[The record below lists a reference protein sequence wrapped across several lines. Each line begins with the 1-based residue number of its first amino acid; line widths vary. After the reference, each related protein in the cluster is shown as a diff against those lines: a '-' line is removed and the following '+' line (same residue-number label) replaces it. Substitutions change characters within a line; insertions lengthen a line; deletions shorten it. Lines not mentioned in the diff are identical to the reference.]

1 MMPSAGQPTIS
12 VVVVSR
18 RRPEAL
24 KRALVGISQLRYP
37 AFEVVVVADAAGLA
51 AAKDLPFGD
60 QLKTVEYETP
70 NISAARNRGIAH
82 AAGEVVAF
90 IDDDAVPE
98 TGWLHHLAAPFAK
111 PEVAAAGGFVR
122 GRNGISFQWQ
132 AQSVDGTGAGLPL
145 EVTGDDPVVLTPNA
159 ERAIKTEGTNMAFR
173 REVLAELG
181 GFDPAF
187 HYYLDETDLNLRLA
201 AAGYK
206 TAIVPRAEVH
216 HGFAENRQR
225 TAARVPRDLSEIGA
239 SKAMFLRKHCPEGQR
254 DTVWTSFCQGQR
266 RRLLRHMVAGHIMP
280 GDVRRLMRGLHQG
293 YADGQTRAL
302 GQTPELTRAA
312 DGFAPLEIKT
322 GTQVVIFGRYWRRKA
337 ILREAKQ
344 AAQDGKSPS
353 VFIFSRT
360 GVFHSVRFDPAGF
373 WLQRGGLFGRSER
386 RQSLFRIGGYGARL
400 RQEFQRV
407 AAQRLL
413 SETLLPKRLQSK
425 QQAQKRSRS

>member
-1 MMPSAGQPTIS
+1 MSQSAGQPAIS

-90 IDDDAVPE
+90 VDDDAVPE

-111 PEVAAAGGFVR
+111 PEVAAAGGYVR

-132 AQSVDGTGAGLPL
+132 AHSVDGTGESLPL
-145 EVTGDDPVVLTPNA
+145 LLGSEEPVVLTPSDG
-159 ERAIKTEGTNMAFR
+159 RAIKTEGTNMAFR
-173 REVLAELG
+173 REVLAEMG

-187 HYYLDETDLNLRLA
+187 QYYLDETDLNVRLA

-206 TAIVPRAEVH
+206 TAIVPQAEVH
-216 HGFAENRQR
+216 HGYAENRQR
-225 TAARVPRDLSEIGA
+225 TAARVPRDLSQIGA
-239 SKAMFLRKHCPEGQR
+239 SKAVFLRKHCPEEQR
-254 DTVWTSFCQGQR
+254 ATVWKAFCQEQR
-266 RRLLRHMVAGHIMP
+266 RRLVHHMVAGNIMP
-280 GDVRRLMRGLHQG
+280 GDVRRLMRGLQQG
-293 YADGQTRAL
+293 YAEGLTRSFGQL
-302 GQTPELTRAA
+302 PELTRAS
-312 DGFAPLEIKT
+312 DGFAPLDVPK
-322 GTQVVIFGRYWRRKA
+322 GPQVIIYGRYWRRKA
-337 ILREAKQ
+337 ILSEAQK
-344 AAQDGKSPS
+344 AAKEGKLPS
-353 VFIFSRT
+353 VFLFSRT
-360 GVFHSVRFDPAGF
+360 GLFHSVRFDPTGF
-373 WLQRGGLFGRSER
+373 WLQRGGLFGRSDR
-386 RQSLFRIGGYGARL
+386 RQSLFRVRGFGARL

-413 SETLLPKRLQSK
+413 SETLLPKRLRAK
-425 QQAQKRSRS
+425 

>member
-1 MMPSAGQPTIS
+1 MMPPAGQPTIS

-51 AAKDLPFGD
+51 AAKSLPFGD

-82 AAGEVVAF
+82 AAGEIVAF
-90 IDDDAVPE
+90 VDDDAVPE

-111 PEVAAAGGFVR
+111 PDVAAAGGYVR

-145 EVTGDDPVVLTPNA
+145 EIDGDDPVVLTPDGQ
-159 ERAIKTEGTNMAFR
+159 RAIKTEGTNMAFR

-216 HGFAENRQR
+216 HGYAENQQR

-239 SKAMFLRKHCPEGQR
+239 SKAVFLRKHCPEGQR
-254 DTVWTSFCQGQR
+254 DAVWKAFCQAQR
-266 RRLLRHMVAGHIMP
+266 RRLVAHMVAGHVVP
-280 GDVRRLMRGLHQG
+280 GDVRRLLWGLQQG
-293 YADGQTRAL
+293 HADGLTRVL
-302 GQTPELTRAA
+302 GQTPELTHAA
-312 DGFAPLEIKT
+312 DGFSPLDVKA
-322 GTQVVIFGRYWRRKA
+322 GPQVVMFGRFWRRKA

-360 GVFHSVRFDPAGF
+360 GLFHSVRFDPAGF
-373 WLQRGGLFGRSER
+373 WVQRGGLFGRSER

-400 RQEFQRV
+400 RLEFQRV

-413 SETLLPKRLQSK
+413 SETLLPKRLQTK
-425 QQAQKRSRS
+425 QQAQKRSRT

>member
-1 MMPSAGQPTIS
+1 MSQSAGQPTIS

-24 KRALVGISQLRYP
+24 RRALVGISQLRYP

-90 IDDDAVPE
+90 IDDDGVPE

-111 PEVAAAGGFVR
+111 PEVAAAGGYVR

-132 AQSVDGTGAGLPL
+132 AQSVDGTGDGLPL
-145 EVTGDDPVVLTPNA
+145 GLSGEEPVVLTPSNG
-159 ERAIKTEGTNMAFR
+159 RAIKTEGTNMAFR
-173 REVLAELG
+173 RDVLAQMG
-181 GFDPAF
+181 GFDPAYQ
-187 HYYLDETDLNLRLA
+187 YYLDETDLNIRLA
-201 AAGYK
+201 AAGHK

-216 HGFAENRQR
+216 HGYAENRQR
-225 TAARVPRDLSEIGA
+225 TADRVPRDLSEIGA
-239 SKAMFLRKHCPEGQR
+239 SKAIFLRKHCPEEKR
-254 DTVWTSFCQGQR
+254 EDVWKAFCQGQR
-266 RRLLRHMVAGHIMP
+266 RRLVHHMVAGNIMP
-280 GDVRRLMRGLHQG
+280 GDVRRLMRGLQQG
-293 YADGQTRAL
+293 YAEGLTRSFGQL
-302 GQTPELTRAA
+302 PELTRAS
-312 DGFAPLEIKT
+312 DGFAPLNVPM
-322 GTQVVIFGRYWRRKA
+322 GPQVVIYGRYWRRKA
-337 ILREAKQ
+337 MLGEARQ
-344 AAQDGKSPS
+344 AAKEGKLPS

-360 GVFHSVRFDPAGF
+360 GLFHSVRFDPAGF
-373 WLQRGGLFGRSER
+373 WLQRGGLFGRSDR
-386 RQSLFRIGGYGARL
+386 RQSLFRIHGFGARL

-413 SETLLPKRLQSK
+413 LETLLPKRLRAK
-425 QQAQKRSRS
+425 QHAQR

>member
-1 MMPSAGQPTIS
+1 MSLSAGQPTIS

-51 AAKDLPFGD
+51 AANDLPFGD

-98 TGWLHHLAAPFAK
+98 TGWLHHLAIPFAK
-111 PEVAAAGGFVR
+111 PEVVAAGGYVR
-122 GRNGISFQWQ
+122 GRNGIGFQWQ
-132 AQSVDGTGAGLPL
+132 AQSVDGTGEGLPL
-145 EVTGDDPVVLTPNA
+145 DVNGDESVILTPNNG
-159 ERAIKTEGTNMAFR
+159 RAIKTEGTNMAFR
-173 REVLAELG
+173 RMVLAELG

-187 HYYLDETDLNLRLA
+187 HYYLDETDVNLRLA
-201 AAGYK
+201 AAGHK

-216 HGFAENRQR
+216 HGYAENRQR

-239 SKAMFLRKHCPEGQR
+239 SKAAFLRKHCPEAQR
-254 DTVWTSFCQGQR
+254 ATVWEAFCQGQR
-266 RRLLRHMVAGHIMP
+266 RRLLSHMVAGHIMP
-280 GDVRRLMRGLHQG
+280 GDVRRLMRGLQQG
-293 YADGQTRAL
+293 YADGQTCAL
-302 GQTPELTRAA
+302 GKTPELTRAA
-312 DGFAPLEIKT
+312 DGFAPLVVQV
-322 GTQVVIFGRYWRRKA
+322 GPQVVIFGRFWRRKT
-337 ILREAKQ
+337 ILRDTRRAI
-344 AAQDGKSPS
+344 QDGKLPS

-360 GVFHSVRFDPAGF
+360 ALFHSVRFDPAGF

-386 RQSLFRIGGYGARL
+386 RQSLFRIGGFGARL
-400 RQEFQRV
+400 KQEFQRV
-407 AAQRLL
+407 AAQRLM
-413 SETLLPKRLQSK
+413 SETLLPKRLQTI